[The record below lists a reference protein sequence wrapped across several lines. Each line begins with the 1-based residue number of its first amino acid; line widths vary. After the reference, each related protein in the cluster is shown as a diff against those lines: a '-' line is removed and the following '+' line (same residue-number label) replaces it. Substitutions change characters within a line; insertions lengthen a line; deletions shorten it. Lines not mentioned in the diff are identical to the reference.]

1 MKNMTLV
8 NVAKAVGG
16 VLHTE
21 NMPDWICAG
30 TTEAAGVTIDSR
42 MMQEGFLFVA
52 TKGERVDGHSFI
64 DSVFAAGA
72 MGVVCEQAPQMP
84 KGAYI
89 LVPDSFQALKDMA
102 EFYRNQLDIKVV
114 GITGSVGKTSTKEFV
129 ASVLS
134 KKYNTLKTKGNF
146 NNEIGLPLT
155 VLSIHEACQ
164 VAVLEMG
171 ISDFGEMHRLS
182 KIAKPDVCL
191 LTNIGQCHLEN
202 LGTRDGILKAKSEI
216 FDFMQENGKICLNG
230 DDDKLATIEEVKGI
244 KPIFFGTGDSNAVY
258 ATEYENLGLAGSR
271 AVVHIRLNG
280 KESQFIADIPL
291 PGEHM
296 LYNALAATTVGALFG
311 LEIGQIQTG
320 IKDVEPVGGRSH
332 VIRTERFTLIDDC
345 YNANPI
351 SMKAAIDLL
360 DTTSMIAMTSRIDTT
375 SMIAMTSRI
384 DTTSRIA
391 TTSLGRKVAIL
402 GDMFEL
408 GTEEAALH
416 SEVGA
421 YVAKKEIDVV
431 ICIGN
436 LCKNMYESAKAMQDS
451 CLKLYYF
458 KEKEAFFAEMNE
470 LLQDGDIVLIKASHG
485 MHFEEIIKK
494 LEGSEERSA

>member
-21 NMPDWICAG
+21 NMPDRICAE

-52 TKGERVDGHSFI
+52 TRGERVDGHSFI

-72 MGVVCEQAPQMP
+72 MGVLCEQAPKMP

-89 LVPDSFQALKDMA
+89 LVSDSFQALKDMA

-155 VLSIHEACQ
+155 VLSIREECQ

-171 ISDFGEMHRLS
+171 ISDYGEMHRLS

-216 FDFMQENGKICLNG
+216 FDFMQEDGKICLNG
-230 DDDKLATIEEVKGI
+230 DDDKLSTIEEVKGI
-244 KPIFFGTGDSNAVY
+244 KPIFFGTGNDNAVY
-258 ATEYENLGLAGSR
+258 ATEYENLGLAGSK
-271 AVVHIRLNG
+271 AVVHIRLND
-280 KESQFIADIPL
+280 KESQFIVNIPL

-296 LYNALAATTVGALFG
+296 LYNALAATTIGAMFG
-311 LEIGQIQTG
+311 LEIEQIQAG

-332 VIRTERFTLIDDC
+332 VIHTERFTLIDDC

-360 DTTSMIAMTSRIDTT
+360 DMTSMTAMTSFGHK
-375 SMIAMTSRI
+375 
-384 DTTSRIA
+384 
-391 TTSLGRKVAIL
+391 GRKVAVL

-408 GTEEAALH
+408 GAEEAALH
-416 SEVGA
+416 SEVGT
-421 YVAKKEIDVV
+421 YVTKKDIDVV

-436 LCKNMYESAKAMQDS
+436 LCKNMYESAKAMKDS
-451 CLKLYYF
+451 YLKLYYF
-458 KEKEAFFAEMNE
+458 KEKEAFLAEMDE

-494 LEGSEERSA
+494 LEGGEERSA

>member
-1 MKNMTLV
+1 MTLV

-21 NMPDWICAG
+21 NMPDRICAE

-52 TKGERVDGHSFI
+52 TRGERVDGHIFI

-72 MGVVCEQAPQMP
+72 MGVICEQAPKMP

-89 LVPDSFQALKDMA
+89 LVADSFQALKDMA

-155 VLSIHEACQ
+155 VLSIHEECQ

-216 FDFMQENGKICLNG
+216 FDFMQEDGNICLNG
-230 DDDKLATIEEVKGI
+230 DDDKLSTIEEVKGI
-244 KPIFFGTGDSNAVY
+244 KPLFFGIGDGNAVY

-271 AVVHIRLNG
+271 AVVHIRLED

-296 LYNALAATTVGALFG
+296 LYNALAATIIGALFG
-311 LEIGQIQTG
+311 LGIEQIQAG

-332 VIRTERFTLIDDC
+332 VIQTKRFTLIDDC

-360 DTTSMIAMTSRIDTT
+360 AMTSIGQRK
-375 SMIAMTSRI
+375 
-384 DTTSRIA
+384 
-391 TTSLGRKVAIL
+391 RKVAIL

-408 GTEEAALH
+408 GTEEMALH

-421 YVAKKEIDVV
+421 YVTKKNIDVM

-436 LCKNMYESAKAMQDS
+436 LCKSMYEGAKSITDS
-451 CLKLYYF
+451 SLELHYF
-458 KEKEAFFAEMNE
+458 KEKEAFFTQIDG

-485 MHFEEIIKK
+485 MHFEEIINK
-494 LEGSEERSA
+494 LEDSQERSV